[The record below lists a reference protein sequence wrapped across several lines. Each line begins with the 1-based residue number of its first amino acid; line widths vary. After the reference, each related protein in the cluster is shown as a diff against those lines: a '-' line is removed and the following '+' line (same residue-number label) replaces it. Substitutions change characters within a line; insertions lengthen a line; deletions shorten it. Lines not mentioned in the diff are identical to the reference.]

1 MLMSI
6 PIAIVIIAL
15 SQNNVA
21 IIIIIFCHCNYRYHH
36 IITIIIMTFILSSHL
51 IHMLYI
57 LISNRQQLQYI
68 FDTIQRKLIFTTI
81 NSAVI
86 LSAFHYTGRSL
97 LQPQIFI
104 HMNTKFILVYL
115 HTRGSYTPH
124 SMHWESNIN
133 THVAISTT
141 VNMSGM

>member
-6 PIAIVIIAL
+6 AIVIVIIAS
-15 SQNNVA
+15 SQYDVS
-21 IIIIIFCHCNYRYHH
+21 IIIIIFFHCNYRYHY
-36 IITIIIMTFILSSHL
+36 ITIIIMTFILSSHL

-68 FDTIQRKLIFTTI
+68 FDTIPRKLIFTTI